1 MENIEF
7 EDTEKE
13 EGNDEV
19 VIDIPFDPNK
29 IKVYSKPY
37 SVGQIVQDLQD
48 KIIDLDTEFQRLPDL
63 WDDVK
68 KSRFIESLILNLPI
82 PSFYFNEKE
91 NNDWEVIDGLQR
103 ISTISSFIIEKKL
116 TLTKLE
122 FLKEFDGEKFDELP
136 NALQKRITRF
146 SVTTCI
152 IEKGTPADVKLNIF
166 KRVNTGGL
174 TLTAQEIRHAIN
186 LGTPANLVSD
196 LVRWKD
202 DVNKLTET
210 IRTRKNKEGL
220 DIELKATDEGKAFA
234 KATEYGINPTRM
246 EDRDFATRFVS
257 FYLIPYQEYQP
268 DLDTF
273 LNKGMAKIKDLSENE
288 ILNLK
293 YNFKEAMNLSNA
305 IFGNDAF
312 RKRYNKEDKR
322 KPINKALFEVLS
334 VNFANLDDIERI
346 NLLKKKTIFIRKLK
360 ELHNASDGK
369 FVRSISQGTAQKDLV
384 RERFMSIE
392 KIINEALND

>member
-63 WDDVK
+63 WDDIK

-122 FLKEFDGEKFDELP
+122 FLKEYNGAKFDELP

-152 IEKGTPADVKLNIF
+152 IEKGTPAEVKLNIF

-196 LVRWKD
+196 LVRWRD
-202 DVNKLTET
+202 DINKLTKT
-210 IRTRKNKEGL
+210 IRTRKNKDGKEV
-220 DIELKATDEGKAFA
+220 ELKATYEGKLFA
-234 KATEYGINPTRM
+234 KATEYRINPTRM

-257 FYLIPYQEYQP
+257 FYLIPHQEYQP

-273 LNKGMAKIKDLSENE
+273 LNKGMAKIRDLSENE
-288 ILNLK
+288 ILILK
-293 YNFKEAMNLSNA
+293 YNFNEAMNLANA

-312 RKRYNKEDKR
+312 RKRFNEKDKR

-334 VNFANLDDIERI
+334 VNFANLNDIQR
-346 NLLKKKTIFIRKLK
+346 NDLLKKKTIFKRKLK
-360 ELHNASDGK
+360 DLHNASDGK
-369 FVRSISQGTAQKDLV
+369 FIRSISQGTAQKDLV
-384 RERFMSIE
+384 KERFTAIE
-392 KIINEALND
+392 KIINETLND

>member
-7 EDTEKE
+7 EETEKE
-13 EGNDEV
+13 EGNEEV

-63 WDDVK
+63 WDDIK

-82 PSFYFNEKE
+82 PSFYFNEKN

-122 FLKEFDGEKFDELP
+122 FLKEYNGSKFDELP

-152 IEKGTPADVKLNIF
+152 IEKGTPAEVKLNIF

-202 DVNKLTET
+202 DINKLTKT
-210 IRTRKNKEGL
+210 IRTRKNKEGKEV
-220 DIELKATDEGKAFA
+220 ELKATNEGKLFA
-234 KATEYGINPTRM
+234 KATEYRINPLRM

-257 FYLIPYQEYQP
+257 FYLIPHQEYQP

-273 LNKGMAKIKDLSENE
+273 LNKGMAKIRDLSENE
-288 ILNLK
+288 ILILK
-293 YNFKEAMNLSNA
+293 HNFNEAMILANA
-305 IFGNDAF
+305 IFGDDAF
-312 RKRYNKEDKR
+312 RKRFNEKDKR

-334 VNFANLDDIERI
+334 VNFANLTDIQR
-346 NLLKKKTIFIRKLK
+346 NDLLKKKTVFKRKLK
-360 ELHNASDGK
+360 DLHNAVDGK
-369 FVRSISQGTAQKDLV
+369 FIRSISQGTAQKDLV
-384 RERFMSIE
+384 RERFTTVE
-392 KIINEALND
+392 KIINETLND